1 MRQNRLFLSAAL
13 LSIFATGHFPARV
26 QAQQSPQGLDSKC
39 TRLFPSIAMP
49 NYVLEK
55 IEFGIF
61 APPEGGIVRFL
72 VTNSSKLRASA
83 AELLAPVSMDK
94 EKKIL
99 LWWTAEP
106 IDFTRLLNAQP
117 MDTFDPKDPV
127 PFNASQTIGITPGLF
142 IGNRAYCL
150 TNQMNYTWSDQNP
163 DSKKTT
169 DQINEE
175 WYGTTAQSPVYAAV
189 RIRWSLKPAP

>member
-1 MRQNRLFLSAAL
+1 MHQNRLFLSAAL
-13 LSIFATGHFPARV
+13 LSIFAAGYFPVRARS
-26 QAQQSPQGLDSKC
+26 QQSPQGLDNKC

-49 NYVLEK
+49 NYILTK

-61 APPEGGIVRFL
+61 APPKGGIVRFL
-72 VTNSSKLRASA
+72 VTNSSKPRASA
-83 AELLAPVSMDK
+83 AELLATLSMDK
-94 EKKIL
+94 EKKPL

-117 MDTFDPKDPV
+117 MDTFDSKDPV
-127 PFNASQTIGITPGLF
+127 SFDASQTIGIAPGFF

-150 TNQMNYTWSDQNP
+150 ANQMNYTWSDLNP
-163 DSKKTT
+163 DSKQNT